1 MSKKSKIITFGIIIG
16 AIVLVI
22 LLNYISSELY
32 SLKYWNPIRI
42 VYFKN
47 TFVKAEVV
55 DTAEKIEQ
63 GLAGRKELL
72 ENRGML
78 FAMPR
83 NDFQRFWMKGMQFA
97 IDIIWIERGRVI
109 GCEKNISPQDD
120 RVFTSPSA
128 AGLVLEVPEGFC
140 DRYNVEMND
149 LVDIK

>member
-1 MSKKSKIITFGIIIG
+1 MSAKSKIITFSIVIG
-16 AIVLVI
+16 VVILAI

-32 SLKYWNPIRI
+32 SLKYWNPIRR

-78 FAMPR
+78 FVMPR

-97 IDIIWIERGRVI
+97 IDIIWIARGRVI

-140 DRYNVEMND
+140 DQYNVGVND
-149 LVDIK
+149 QVEIR